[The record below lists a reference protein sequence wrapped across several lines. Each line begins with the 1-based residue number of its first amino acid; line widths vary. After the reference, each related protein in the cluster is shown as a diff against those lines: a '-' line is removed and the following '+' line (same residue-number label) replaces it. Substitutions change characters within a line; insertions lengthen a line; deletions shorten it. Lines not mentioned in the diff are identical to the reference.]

1 MVQYYVRL
9 RVQINNMVSISVSQ
23 LRSNIKKH
31 LDFVA
36 SSEDIIVVSRSK
48 KEEAVIIMSLNEYNS
63 ITETAHL
70 LSSIKNRA
78 RLQESINQLRENKTF
93 SFDPTIV
100 E

>member
-1 MVQYYVRL
+1 
-9 RVQINNMVSISVSQ
+9 MVSISVSQ

-31 LDFVA
+31 LDFVV

-63 ITETAHL
+63 ITETSHL
-70 LSSIKNRA
+70 LSSTKNRT

-93 SFDPTIV
+93 SFDPTMV

>member
-1 MVQYYVRL
+1 
-9 RVQINNMVSISVSQ
+9 MVSLSVSQ

-31 LDFVA
+31 LDFVV

-70 LSSIKNRA
+70 LSSIKNRPS
-78 RLQESINQLRENKTF
+78 LQYLQYS
-93 SFDPTIV
+93 
-100 E
+100 

>member
-93 SFDPTIV
+93 SFDPTMV